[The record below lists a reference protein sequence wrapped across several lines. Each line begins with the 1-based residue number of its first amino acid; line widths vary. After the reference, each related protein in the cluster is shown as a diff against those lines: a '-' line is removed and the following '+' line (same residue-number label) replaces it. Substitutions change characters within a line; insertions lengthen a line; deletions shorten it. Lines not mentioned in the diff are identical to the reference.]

1 MSKRKGTAE
10 WNGNFKNGKGKVKF
24 GSFEGDYS
32 FKSRFENG
40 AGTNPEEMIAAAH
53 AGCFS
58 MALSKDL
65 SDKGYEPKKIQTT
78 AEVSIEILKQ
88 GPRITLIELNT
99 EVDVPNLSK
108 EELIKFAEGA
118 KKDCSVSQALKG
130 VDIKLN
136 VKLKKVAESLVSN

>member
-1 MSKRKGTAE
+1 MSKRKGTAH
-10 WNGNFKNGKGKVKF
+10 WDGNFPNGKGKVKF

-65 SDKGYEPKKIQTT
+65 SDKGFEPKKIQTT
-78 AEVSIEILKQ
+78 AEVTIEILKE

-99 EVDVPNLSK
+99 EADVPKLSK
-108 EELIKFAEGA
+108 EEFLKFAEGA
-118 KKDCSVSQALKG
+118 KKNCPVSQALKS
-130 VDIKLN
+130 VEIKLN
-136 VKLKKVAESLVSN
+136 AKLK

>member
-1 MSKRKGTAE
+1 MSKRKGTAQ
-10 WNGNFKNGKGKVKF
+10 WNGNFQNGKGKVKF

-65 SDKGYEPKKIQTT
+65 SDKGFEPKKIQPT
-78 AEVSIEILKQ
+78 AEVTLEILKE

-99 EVDVPNLSK
+99 EADVPKLSK
-108 EELIKFAEGA
+108 EEFLKFAEGA
-118 KKDCSVSQALKG
+118 KKNCPVSQALKS
-130 VDIKLN
+130 VEIKLN
-136 VKLKKVAESLVSN
+136 AKLK

>member
-1 MSKRKGTAE
+1 MSKRKGTAQ
-10 WNGNFKNGKGKVKF
+10 WNGNFQNGKGKVKF

-65 SDKGYEPKKIQTT
+65 SDKGFEPKKIQST
-78 AEVSIEILKQ
+78 AEVTLEILKE

-99 EVDVPNLSK
+99 KADVPKLSK
-108 EELIKFAEGA
+108 EEFLKFAEGA
-118 KKDCSVSQALKG
+118 KKNCPVSQALKS
-130 VDIKLN
+130 VEIKLN
-136 VKLKKVAESLVSN
+136 AKLK

>member
-1 MSKRKGTAE
+1 MSKRKGAAR
-10 WNGNFKNGKGKVKF
+10 WDGNFQNGKGKVKF

-65 SDKGYEPKKIQTT
+65 SDNGFEPKKIQTT
-78 AEVSIEILKQ
+78 AEVTIEILKE

-99 EVDVPNLSK
+99 EADVPKLSK
-108 EELIKFAEGA
+108 EEFLKFAEGA
-118 KKDCSVSQALKG
+118 KKNCPVSQALKS
-130 VDIKLN
+130 VEIKLN
-136 VKLKKVAESLVSN
+136 AKLK

>member
-1 MSKRKGTAE
+1 MSKRKGAAQ
-10 WNGNFKNGKGKVKF
+10 WDGNFQNGKGKVKF

-58 MALSKDL
+58 IALSKDL
-65 SDKGYEPKKIQTT
+65 SDNGFEPKKIQTT
-78 AEVSIEILKQ
+78 AEITIEILKE

-99 EVDVPNLSK
+99 EADVPKLSK
-108 EELIKFAEGA
+108 EEFLKFAEGA
-118 KKDCSVSQALKG
+118 KKNCPVSQALKS
-130 VDIKLN
+130 VEIKLN
-136 VKLKKVAESLVSN
+136 AKLK